1 MLSSVVRYLTFDS
14 EDPEMVSE
22 PLPVLALQA
31 MKNESGDIWVAGD
44 TAFYR
49 LDSRGKILTT
59 YKYEGTISDF
69 ALSSSCA
76 AVVLDGIKRRSSE
89 LLIFDSSTEND
100 QPDKRVKESDGMPER
115 LKISGSKIVLL
126 KENSIDCYDRFG
138 NLDATAECS
147 SDYSD
152 FVYFDDSVYFCDY
165 REVNKISFAT

>member
-1 MLSSVVRYLTFDS
+1 M
-14 EDPEMVSE
+14 
-22 PLPVLALQA
+22 
-31 MKNESGDIWVAGD
+31 
-44 TAFYR
+44 
-49 LDSRGKILTT
+49 
-59 YKYEGTISDF
+59 
-69 ALSSSCA
+69 SSSCA
-76 AVVLDGIKRRSSE
+76 AVVLEGIRRSSSE

-100 QPDKRVKESDGMPER
+100 QPDKRVKESDGTPER